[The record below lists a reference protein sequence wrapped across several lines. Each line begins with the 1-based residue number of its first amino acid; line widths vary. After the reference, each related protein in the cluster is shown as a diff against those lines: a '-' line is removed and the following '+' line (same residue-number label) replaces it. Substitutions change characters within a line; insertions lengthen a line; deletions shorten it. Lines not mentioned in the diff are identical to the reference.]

1 MSTLRHCLL
10 PLALTGLLSA
20 CQPQASTT
28 ALGTLERDRVLLTA
42 TAGEII
48 RALPVAEGS
57 RVEEG
62 TLLAR
67 LDDRRQ
73 QAVLARARA
82 QQAQARAALA
92 RLTNGERPEDI
103 AAARAS
109 LDKAQAN
116 VRESERNFERI
127 DRLVRRKLVSPAD
140 LDKARAQRD
149 RALAEQ
155 DGARQQLDK
164 LARGVRRE
172 DIDEAQAALLAAT
185 AEVAL
190 AERELAD
197 LSIVAT
203 RSGRLDSL
211 PYHLGERVAVGAVL
225 AAIQA
230 DEAPYARVYVPE
242 PSLAGYRVG
251 QPVRVQVD
259 GVAEPFAGRLRWIS
273 KEPAFTPYYALN
285 EQDRARLVY
294 LAEIDLPAG
303 AQDLPSGLPLQ
314 AEPAAQGEGHE

>member
-1 MSTLRHCLL
+1 M
-10 PLALTGLLSA
+10 
-20 CQPQASTT
+20 
-28 ALGTLERDRVLLTA
+28 
-42 TAGEII
+42 
-48 RALPVAEGS
+48 
-57 RVEEG
+57 
-62 TLLAR
+62 
-67 LDDRRQ
+67 
-73 QAVLARARA
+73 LARAKA

-149 RALAEQ
+149 SALAEQ

-259 GVAEPFAGRLRWIS
+259 GVAEPFTGRLRWIS

-314 AEPAAQGEGHE
+314 AEPAAQGESHE

>member
-1 MSTLRHCLL
+1 
-10 PLALTGLLSA
+10 
-20 CQPQASTT
+20 
-28 ALGTLERDRVLLTA
+28 
-42 TAGEII
+42 
-48 RALPVAEGS
+48 
-57 RVEEG
+57 
-62 TLLAR
+62 
-67 LDDRRQ
+67 
-73 QAVLARARA
+73 
-82 QQAQARAALA
+82 
-92 RLTNGERPEDI
+92 
-103 AAARAS
+103 
-109 LDKAQAN
+109 
-116 VRESERNFERI
+116 RI

-149 RALAEQ
+149 SALAEQ

-230 DEAPYARVYVPE
+230 DEAPYARVYVP
-242 PSLAGYRVG
+242 SLLAGYRVG

-259 GVAEPFAGRLRWIS
+259 GVAEPFTGRLRWIS

>member
-1 MSTLRHCLL
+1 MLRHCLL
-10 PLALTGLLSA
+10 PLALTGLLTA
-20 CQPQASTT
+20 CQPQVPTI

-42 TAGEII
+42 TASEII
-48 RALPVAEGS
+48 RALPVAQGSQVVEGA
-57 RVEEG
+57 
-62 TLLAR
+62 LLAR

-82 QQAQARAALA
+82 QEAQARAALA
-92 RLTNGERPEDI
+92 RMTNGERPEDI

-116 VRESERNFERI
+116 VRESERNFVRI
-127 DRLVRRKLVSPAD
+127 DRLVRQKLVSPAD
-140 LDKARAQRD
+140 LDKARALLD
-149 RALAEQ
+149 GALAEQ

-164 LARGVRRE
+164 LTRGVRSE
-172 DIDEAQAALLAAT
+172 DIDEADAALQAAR

-211 PYHLGERVAVGAVL
+211 PYHLGERVSVGAVL

-230 DEAPYARVYVPE
+230 DQAPYARVYVPE
-242 PSLAGYRVG
+242 PSLASYRLG
-251 QPVRVQVD
+251 EPVRVRVD
-259 GVAEPFAGRLRWIS
+259 GVAEPLMGRLRWIS

-294 LAEIDLPAG
+294 LAEIDLPNG

-314 AEPAAQGEGHE
+314 AEPDDERAGHE

>member
-1 MSTLRHCLL
+1 M
-10 PLALTGLLSA
+10 
-20 CQPQASTT
+20 
-28 ALGTLERDRVLLTA
+28 
-42 TAGEII
+42 
-48 RALPVAEGS
+48 
-57 RVEEG
+57 
-62 TLLAR
+62 
-67 LDDRRQ
+67 
-73 QAVLARARA
+73 
-82 QQAQARAALA
+82 
-92 RLTNGERPEDI
+92 
-103 AAARAS
+103 
-109 LDKAQAN
+109 
-116 VRESERNFERI
+116 
-127 DRLVRRKLVSPAD
+127 SPAD

-149 RALAEQ
+149 SALAEQ

-242 PSLAGYRVG
+242 PSLAGYRVS

-259 GVAEPFAGRLRWIS
+259 GVAEPFTGLRWIS
-273 KEPAFTPYYALN
+273 KEPAFTPTTLSTSRTGPGWSIWP
-285 EQDRARLVY
+285 DRSAGGGAGS
-294 LAEIDLPAG
+294 AER
-303 AQDLPSGLPLQ
+303 
-314 AEPAAQGEGHE
+314 PAAAGRTRRGERAMSELAIRALG

>member
-1 MSTLRHCLL
+1 
-10 PLALTGLLSA
+10 
-20 CQPQASTT
+20 
-28 ALGTLERDRVLLTA
+28 
-42 TAGEII
+42 
-48 RALPVAEGS
+48 
-57 RVEEG
+57 
-62 TLLAR
+62 
-67 LDDRRQ
+67 
-73 QAVLARARA
+73 
-82 QQAQARAALA
+82 
-92 RLTNGERPEDI
+92 
-103 AAARAS
+103 
-109 LDKAQAN
+109 
-116 VRESERNFERI
+116 
-127 DRLVRRKLVSPAD
+127 
-140 LDKARAQRD
+140 
-149 RALAEQ
+149 
-155 DGARQQLDK
+155 
-164 LARGVRRE
+164 
-172 DIDEAQAALLAAT
+172 LLAAT

-259 GVAEPFAGRLRWIS
+259 GVAEPFTGRLRWIS